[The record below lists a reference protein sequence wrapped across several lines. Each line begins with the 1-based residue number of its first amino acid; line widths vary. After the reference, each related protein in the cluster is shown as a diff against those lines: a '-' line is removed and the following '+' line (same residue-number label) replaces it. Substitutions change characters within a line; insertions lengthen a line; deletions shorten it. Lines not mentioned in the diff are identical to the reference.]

1 MLFCGV
7 FRDSGVST
15 AVGLLTSP
23 FPLPRQV
30 NNPQSLDPDILR
42 VYRTVDIF
50 NFAST
55 LMVYR
60 YGGEAGRKTRALY
73 FFPVTQTPSSPH
85 PTLNNQHRPCVIQLY
100 ENLASAWISGIKI
113 APDLFDISVFGAKI
127 TPTVIDIAP
136 ALLRIGA
143 DGAELNA
150 ATINIEPELINVQPN
165 AARITAG
172 KLDVKP
178 WQVDRPGRPA
188 KSRRFVESDEKKERM
203 RVVEGGK
210 GG

>member
-1 MLFCGV
+1 MEE
-7 FRDSGVST
+7 RI
-15 AVGLLTSP
+15 VG
-23 FPLPRQV
+23 Q
-30 NNPQSLDPDILR
+30 
-42 VYRTVDIF
+42 
-50 NFAST
+50 
-55 LMVYR
+55 
-60 YGGEAGRKTRALY
+60 KTRALY
-73 FFPVTQTPSSPH
+73 FFLAHTTTLSP
-85 PTLNNQHRPCVIQLY
+85 PTYPTINRPCVIQLY

-136 ALLRIGA
+136 ALIRIGA

-188 KSRRFVESDEKKERM
+188 KSRRFVESDEKKEKM
-203 RVVEGGK
+203 RVVEGGGKK
-210 GG
+210 G